1 MYLIAQDIFA
11 QFYRGLFQ
19 FRHHSPFETCN
30 QAFFHTLKQY
40 GSTVGSKDKLFA
52 VLMQMIE
59 DVEER
64 VLRFGNACKFLD
76 IVNNQ
81 NVDCLVEVDEVV
93 GRIVTYRVGVLYLE

>member
-1 MYLIAQDIFA
+1 MYLIPQDVFA
-11 QFYRGLFQ
+11 QFHRRLFQ
-19 FRHHSPFETCN
+19 FRYHSPFETCN

-93 GRIVTYRVGVLYLE
+93 GCVVAYGIGILYLE